1 MNMSAPHTPGD
12 ILIVDDTPANLRLLS
27 QMLAER
33 GHRVRPVLSGPQAL
47 MAAQAAP
54 PDLILLDIRMPD
66 MDGYEVCQRLKADEC
81 TRDIPVLFI
90 SALSETEDKVK
101 AFTAGGVDYVTKPFQ
116 AAEVL
121 ARVQT
126 HLALRTLYRQLQTA
140 NRTLEE
146 RNLELEVRYAELAQ
160 ALSTI
165 KTLSGIV
172 PICAWCRRKI
182 KDDDGNWVEVEKYIM
197 EHSQAQFTHSICP
210 ECAEKL

>member
-1 MNMSAPHTPGD
+1 MSVPNTPGD
-12 ILIVDDTPANLRLLS
+12 ILIVDDTPANLHLLS

-33 GHRVRPVLSGPQAL
+33 GHKVRPVLSGPQAL
-47 MAAQAAP
+47 TAAQAAP
-54 PDLILLDIRMPD
+54 PDLMLLDIRMPD
-66 MDGYEVCQRLKADEC
+66 MDGYEVCQRLKAGER

-90 SALSETEDKVK
+90 SVLSETEDKVK
-101 AFTAGGVDYVTKPFQ
+101 AFTAGGVDYITKPFQ
-116 AAEVL
+116 AEEVL

-126 HLALRTLYRQLQTA
+126 HLALRTLQRQLQTA

-146 RNLELEVRYAELAQ
+146 RNLELEARNAELEQ

-182 KDDDGNWVEVEKYIM
+182 KDDDGNWVELENYIV
-197 EHSQAQFTHSICP
+197 EHSHTQFTHGICP
-210 ECAEKL
+210 ECREKL